1 MQASLGKRQAR
12 VHDELHNFL
21 VIVSRLRHTS
31 IPQFDPP
38 MLPAF
43 PSLVSSGRASLLC
56 RNIVAV
62 VLAVCCFVA
71 RRVIVVTF
79 ALFIISSLLIYCRLA
94 IMCYLFPIL
103 SPFFPSTFDLTKEAY
118 HLWGSSLS
126 NLYVDISSILES

>member
-1 MQASLGKRQAR
+1 MYSGLSADVSVIAYIQDLVSCKHRLEDVQRASMMSC
-12 VHDELHNFL
+12 
-21 VIVSRLRHTS
+21 IVSRLRHTS

-38 MLPAF
+38 ILPAF

-62 VLAVCCFVA
+62 VLAVCCFAA

-94 IMCYLFPIL
+94 IMCYLF
-103 SPFFPSTFDLTKEAY
+103 SDSFPFFPIRL
-118 HLWGSSLS
+118 
-126 NLYVDISSILES
+126 I